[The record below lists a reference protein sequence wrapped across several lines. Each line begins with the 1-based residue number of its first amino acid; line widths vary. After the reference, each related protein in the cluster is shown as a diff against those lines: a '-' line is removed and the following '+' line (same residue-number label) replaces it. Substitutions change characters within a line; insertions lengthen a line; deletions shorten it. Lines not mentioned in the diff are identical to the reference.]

1 MRPIIL
7 ALPAV
12 FMCCG
17 IIWMAAATTFLSNKT
32 GRVTDLRRLFGRM
45 SLIVGAVILV
55 WAGVVI
61 AMDIVKIAYPLV
73 FAVVGGLLLFQG
85 WAFSR
90 FKLF

>member
-1 MRPIIL
+1 
-7 ALPAV
+7 
-12 FMCCG
+12 
-17 IIWMAAATTFLSNKT
+17 
-32 GRVTDLRRLFGRM
+32 VTDLRRLFGRM

-61 AMDIVKIAYPLV
+61 AMDIVKITYPLV